1 MLLSLSWLREF
12 VPYEGTAQELGDR
25 LTMLGLE
32 LEEIVRPYDAIAP
45 IVVGHVVECVDHPE
59 SDHLHICKVDAGQ
72 GELLDIVCGAPNVA
86 AGQKVPVALVGTTMP
101 GGLVI
106 KKAKLRG
113 APSFGMICSEREL
126 GLTEDHSGIMVL
138 PDSAVPGTRLVDTL
152 ELDREV
158 LDISITPNR
167 ADCLSVLGLARETA
181 LAFNL
186 PLTIPELPLCEDG
199 PARDLPSVEVS
210 DPELCNLYAGRV
222 IAGVKIA
229 PSPMR
234 IRHRLHAVGVRP
246 ISNIVDVTNYILF
259 ECGQPLH
266 SFDLDKLRGNRIIV
280 SPAAQGEKIVTLDG
294 QERTLDP
301 RDLCIRDAER
311 AVALAGVMGGQAT
324 EIDDASTNVFL
335 ESAVFRPG
343 TIRKTSRRLGLSSES
358 SYRFERGIDHKRS
371 IWALDRACAMMVAAA
386 GGKVCPG
393 YTLAEPKPFVPVQIE
408 FRPARANA
416 LLGVELSR
424 DFDEKVLSGMGCAI
438 EKTGDDS
445 WQVTQPSWRPDL
457 TREADL
463 IEEVGRVHGLD
474 TIAPELPAFLQDL
487 GRAGDPMSTFQF
499 WSRLRHWGAGLGLNE
514 AVNYSFVGHKD
525 LDLLG
530 LPAEGRISI
539 MNPLSAEQD
548 ALRTVLAPGLLHDLR
563 NNLAQGAAGVR
574 LFELANTF
582 TAAPSDDPHATG
594 ASETGMLGVLLYGQR
609 HDSAWPHVEADM
621 DYSDLKGIVEHLL
634 HFLNLSAPVCE
645 LAESHPYLLPCVRL
659 SVDGTEV
666 GVMGR
671 VRPEMADSFHARKDV
686 WLAELNLDVLRRL
699 HDAAQVRFQSLAVF
713 PPVRRD
719 ITVAAPVGVTV
730 GAILD
735 QIMGQKQPLLEGAV
749 LVDSFSPEG
758 SDERNLTFRLTFRH
772 AERTLKDAEVDKVRE
787 KVAQSLVQE
796 LAVRIYPPAPSVPGE
811 PCPPRDGS
819 AADTVFHGLR
829 PPCGAAVRGAA
840 CGPGPRGETRKRGS
854 MSEKLYKIGQA
865 AALLNLNTSVLRFWE
880 TVFPQLTPRRT
891 DSGQRFYTEEDM
903 ALLRRIQQLLH
914 QKGMTI
920 EGARR
925 ILDGS
930 ATLDEVLPERA
941 ASKRDPALMLKLKNE
956 LTELRRVLAGR

>member
-1 MLLSLSWLREF
+1 M
-12 VPYEGTAQELGDR
+12 Q
-25 LTMLGLE
+25 
-32 LEEIVRPYDAIAP
+32 
-45 IVVGHVVECVDHPE
+45 
-59 SDHLHICKVDAGQ
+59 
-72 GELLDIVCGAPNVA
+72 
-86 AGQKVPVALVGTTMP
+86 
-101 GGLVI
+101 
-106 KKAKLRG
+106 
-113 APSFGMICSEREL
+113 
-126 GLTEDHSGIMVL
+126 
-138 PDSAVPGTRLVDTL
+138 
-152 ELDREV
+152 
-158 LDISITPNR
+158 
-167 ADCLSVLGLARETA
+167 
-181 LAFNL
+181 
-186 PLTIPELPLCEDG
+186 
-199 PARDLPSVEVS
+199 
-210 DPELCNLYAGRV
+210 
-222 IAGVKIA
+222 
-229 PSPMR
+229 
-234 IRHRLHAVGVRP
+234 
-246 ISNIVDVTNYILF
+246 IVDVHAREILD
-259 ECGQPLH
+259 
-266 SFDLDKLRGNRIIV
+266 SRGNPTVEVEITTASGAHGR
-280 SPAAQGEKIVTLDG
+280 AAVPSGASTGEHEALELRDG
-294 QERTLDP
+294 DPRRYGGKGVQKAVENVNRTLAPLLTGMSVLD
-301 RDLCIRDAER
+301 
-311 AVALAGVMGGQAT
+311 QT
-324 EIDDASTNVFL
+324 
-335 ESAVFRPG
+335 
-343 TIRKTSRRLGLSSES
+343 
-358 SYRFERGIDHKRS
+358 GIDR
-371 IWALDRACAMMVAAA
+371 ALLAADHTPTKSNL
-386 GGKVCPG
+386 G
-393 YTLAEPKPFVPVQIE
+393 
-408 FRPARANA
+408 ANA

-438 EKTGDDS
+438 EKTSDDS

-487 GRAGDPMSTFQF
+487 GRAGEPMSTFQF

-787 KVAQSLVQE
+787 KVAQSLVQA
-796 LAVRIYPPAPSVPGE
+796 LGVRI
-811 PCPPRDGS
+811 
-819 AADTVFHGLR
+819 
-829 PPCGAAVRGAA
+829 
-840 CGPGPRGETRKRGS
+840 
-854 MSEKLYKIGQA
+854 
-865 AALLNLNTSVLRFWE
+865 
-880 TVFPQLTPRRT
+880 
-891 DSGQRFYTEEDM
+891 
-903 ALLRRIQQLLH
+903 
-914 QKGMTI
+914 
-920 EGARR
+920 
-925 ILDGS
+925 
-930 ATLDEVLPERA
+930 
-941 ASKRDPALMLKLKNE
+941 
-956 LTELRRVLAGR
+956 

>member
-438 EKTGDDS
+438 EKTSDDS

-487 GRAGDPMSTFQF
+487 GRAGEPMSTFQF

-719 ITVAAPVGVTV
+719 ITVAAPVGVIV

-796 LAVRIYPPAPSVPGE
+796 LGVRI
-811 PCPPRDGS
+811 
-819 AADTVFHGLR
+819 
-829 PPCGAAVRGAA
+829 
-840 CGPGPRGETRKRGS
+840 
-854 MSEKLYKIGQA
+854 
-865 AALLNLNTSVLRFWE
+865 
-880 TVFPQLTPRRT
+880 
-891 DSGQRFYTEEDM
+891 
-903 ALLRRIQQLLH
+903 
-914 QKGMTI
+914 
-920 EGARR
+920 
-925 ILDGS
+925 
-930 ATLDEVLPERA
+930 
-941 ASKRDPALMLKLKNE
+941 
-956 LTELRRVLAGR
+956 

>member
-438 EKTGDDS
+438 EKTSDDS

-487 GRAGDPMSTFQF
+487 GRAGEPMSTFQF

-530 LPAEGRISI
+530 TNIS
-539 MNPLSAEQD
+539 
-548 ALRTVLAPGLLHDLR
+548 G
-563 NNLAQGAAGVR
+563 GV
-574 LFELANTF
+574 
-582 TAAPSDDPHATG
+582 D
-594 ASETGMLGVLLYGQR
+594 
-609 HDSAWPHVEADM
+609 
-621 DYSDLKGIVEHLL
+621 
-634 HFLNLSAPVCE
+634 
-645 LAESHPYLLPCVRL
+645 
-659 SVDGTEV
+659 
-666 GVMGR
+666 
-671 VRPEMADSFHARKDV
+671 
-686 WLAELNLDVLRRL
+686 
-699 HDAAQVRFQSLAVF
+699 
-713 PPVRRD
+713 
-719 ITVAAPVGVTV
+719 
-730 GAILD
+730 
-735 QIMGQKQPLLEGAV
+735 
-749 LVDSFSPEG
+749 
-758 SDERNLTFRLTFRH
+758 
-772 AERTLKDAEVDKVRE
+772 
-787 KVAQSLVQE
+787 
-796 LAVRIYPPAPSVPGE
+796 
-811 PCPPRDGS
+811 
-819 AADTVFHGLR
+819 
-829 PPCGAAVRGAA
+829 
-840 CGPGPRGETRKRGS
+840 
-854 MSEKLYKIGQA
+854 
-865 AALLNLNTSVLRFWE
+865 
-880 TVFPQLTPRRT
+880 
-891 DSGQRFYTEEDM
+891 
-903 ALLRRIQQLLH
+903 
-914 QKGMTI
+914 
-920 EGARR
+920 
-925 ILDGS
+925 
-930 ATLDEVLPERA
+930 
-941 ASKRDPALMLKLKNE
+941 
-956 LTELRRVLAGR
+956 

>member
-86 AGQKVPVALVGTTMP
+86 VGQKVPVALVGTTMP

-152 ELDREV
+152 ELDHEV

-438 EKTGDDS
+438 EKTSDDS

-487 GRAGDPMSTFQF
+487 GRAGEPMSTFQF

-594 ASETGMLGVLLYGQR
+594 ASETGILGVLLYGQR

-645 LAESHPYLLPCVRL
+645 LAEGHPYLLPCVRL

-787 KVAQSLVQE
+787 KVAQSLVQA
-796 LAVRIYPPAPSVPGE
+796 LGVRI
-811 PCPPRDGS
+811 
-819 AADTVFHGLR
+819 
-829 PPCGAAVRGAA
+829 
-840 CGPGPRGETRKRGS
+840 
-854 MSEKLYKIGQA
+854 
-865 AALLNLNTSVLRFWE
+865 
-880 TVFPQLTPRRT
+880 
-891 DSGQRFYTEEDM
+891 
-903 ALLRRIQQLLH
+903 
-914 QKGMTI
+914 
-920 EGARR
+920 
-925 ILDGS
+925 
-930 ATLDEVLPERA
+930 
-941 ASKRDPALMLKLKNE
+941 
-956 LTELRRVLAGR
+956 